1 MRITKRQLLQIIK
14 EEKARLFEQE
24 EVEAEASDDGGVTVG
39 VEDVSKSADNFGG
52 GDVEEEIFVDAD
64 EELLNQNTD
73 PGEVPTI
80 EVIPERA
87 QLKRKLRKLVREAAG
102 SALPPVDDL
111 AKKLGAAGA
120 EDAMSYLKRLLD
132 KVSFGA
138 PEEVVEEPA
147 LPPELPPVDDM
158 VPPDEV

>member
-1 MRITKRQLLQIIK
+1 MRITKRQLLKIIK

-24 EVEAEASDDGGVTVG
+24 EEVVVDAGGTVG
-39 VEDVSKSADNFGG
+39 VEDVSKTEDAFGG
-52 GDVEEEIFVDAD
+52 GDAEDEMFVDVDEEI
-64 EELLNQNTD
+64 LNQNTD

-102 SALPPVDDL
+102 GGALPPVDDL
-111 AKKLGAAGA
+111 AKKMGAAGA
-120 EDAMSYLKRLLD
+120 EEALSYLKRLLD

-138 PEEVVEEPA
+138 VEVEEPA

-158 VPPDEV
+158 VPPDEM